1 MQLAIMILG
10 LVLFLGAHSLPTRPA
25 LRQSLVGSLGEKGY
39 KGLFTVLSIAG
50 IVLIAVGFGRY
61 RAAGY
66 VPVWDPPRGLSHL
79 NILLMWFAFVA
90 FASSGLPGEIKRRL
104 KHPQLVGV
112 KVWAL
117 GHLLA
122 NGALGSI
129 ILFGTFLAW
138 AVYDRISVKRRQ
150 PEAGK
155 DIPPGFVAN
164 DFKALAIGTVVWLVV
179 MFAHPW
185 LIGVSVFG

>member
-1 MQLAIMILG
+1 MTLLIMIVG
-10 LVLFLGAHSLPTRPA
+10 IALFLGAHSIPTRPA
-25 LRQSLVGSLGEKGY
+25 LRQSLVGSLGENGY
-39 KGLFTVLSIAG
+39 KGLFTVLSLAG

-66 VPVWDPPRGLSHL
+66 IPVWDPPRGMAHL

-90 FASSGLPGEIKRRL
+90 FFASRLNGEIKRRL
-104 KHPQLVGV
+104 KHPQLVAI

-122 NGALGSI
+122 NGDLGSI
-129 ILFGTFLAW
+129 ILFGSFLAW
-138 AVYDRISVKRRQ
+138 AVYDRISVKKRQ
-150 PEAGK
+150 PNAGM

-164 DFKALAIGTVVWLVV
+164 DYKAIGIGTAAWIVLILV
-179 MFAHPW
+179 HPW